1 MQMVL
6 LYKDPHGRDS
16 GVVNSQTEGTF
27 NRVTSNTIQSNE
39 LEKKMALLEKVV
51 LEKDKIIAELRN
63 ENSAKN
69 STDQSQVRIKKINLT
84 CIILNLIAIIIII
97 ILSNNYAAELKGKM
111 MRYDIIIIITL

>member
-27 NRVTSNTIQSNE
+27 NRVTSNTIQNNKFDE

-69 STDQSQVRIKKINLT
+69 STDQSQVCIYKESYMHHIKQL
-84 CIILNLIAIIIII
+84 
-97 ILSNNYAAELKGKM
+97 
-111 MRYDIIIIITL
+111 